1 MLEAIVLDQVLTL
14 SSLSYKI
21 SKFISTPAPIA
32 LRSLNL
38 DLSLTDTRST
48 EDKDDGD
55 VVLVESGSGAS
66 RDGVLEVI
74 DDGHGDLN

>member
-1 MLEAIVLDQVLTL
+1 M
-14 SSLSYKI
+14 
-21 SKFISTPAPIA
+21 
-32 LRSLNL
+32 NL

-55 VVLVESGSGAS
+55 VVLVKSGSGAS

-74 DDGHGDLN
+74 DDGHGDLGLVGV

>member
-1 MLEAIVLDQVLTL
+1 MI
-14 SSLSYKI
+14 
-21 SKFISTPAPIA
+21 
-32 LRSLNL
+32 L
-38 DLSLTDTRST
+38 DLSLTDTGST

-55 VVLVESGSGAS
+55 VVLVKSGSAAS